1 MIYFVPMDLT
11 MHIFLCLFSL
21 IITGDTTTQI
31 MKLILGEDSLP
42 GLRQLCIIV
51 VAFSVMLPLCLLRD
65 IGMLEKF
72 STISVSTVFI
82 VAILVFVK
90 LVGKGVA
97 GDVDG
102 VSAHNLSVRG
112 IVTSVGI
119 FSFSFVCN
127 DVVFLYYNTLF
138 RGTEQRFQRVTKIAL
153 AGSALMTCAFGS
165 LGYLSFGED
174 TKPNIL
180 NNYHDDDVIA
190 TVMRALYVVT
200 MALTYP
206 IGVFVC
212 RQVLHC
218 LIRDMEGKPRT
229 DVQEVSLIRHLC
241 YTLAIF
247 LASVGIVMKVTDLG
261 VVMSMTGNVAGS
273 VLGYVLPGLIGLSER
288 AGRTDQCGPRALLAF
303 GCVTAILGVVLP
315 FL

>member
-1 MIYFVPMDLT
+1 

-72 STISVSTVFI
+72 STISVSTVFV

-127 DVVFLYYNTLF
+127 DVVFLYYNTLYYF
-138 RGTEQRFQRVTKIAL
+138 
-153 AGSALMTCAFGS
+153 
-165 LGYLSFGED
+165 D
-174 TKPNIL
+174 
-180 NNYHDDDVIA
+180 
-190 TVMRALYVVT
+190 
-200 MALTYP
+200 
-206 IGVFVC
+206 
-212 RQVLHC
+212 
-218 LIRDMEGKPRT
+218 
-229 DVQEVSLIRHLC
+229 
-241 YTLAIF
+241 
-247 LASVGIVMKVTDLG
+247 
-261 VVMSMTGNVAGS
+261 
-273 VLGYVLPGLIGLSER
+273 
-288 AGRTDQCGPRALLAF
+288 
-303 GCVTAILGVVLP
+303 
-315 FL
+315 